1 MSASIIPYERN
12 TLHEQ
17 RKVYWARRSSSNHLG
32 GSIGFHW
39 QVSHGIHPGNKSR
52 DHSGV
57 LCGVAR
63 NFVGHLRRRNLGR
76 VAVRF
81 TEAACGQA
89 GGVQSAKKCSAQRR
103 KQK

>member
-12 TLHEQ
+12 TLHEK

-32 GSIGFHW
+32 GSIGFRR
-39 QVSHGIHPGNKSR
+39 QVSDGIHPGNKSR

-63 NFVGHLRRRNLGR
+63 NFVSHLRRRNLGR

-89 GGVQSAKKCSAQRR
+89 GGVQSAKKCSAQRG